1 MYPDTSSKT
10 QFSQQ
15 TNVACCNLTLLCT
28 LINQKQGKAILV
40 SELHFEATPCSFIP
54 SLTLTTITQMTF
66 SFPRELKDLSFS
78 RHSSHIIFLDYW
90 HATAQIT
97 LLWTTLSWNEIK
109 PITWLLVYPE
119 ISSDR
124 KISRALLRTR
134 AFLKQKQGG
143 GTNIFCEHL
152 PTSSQAA
159 NFLFG
164 GKKSPGIRTFWGC
177 LNKNKNFK
185 INQPFFDLL
194 SWVLLSTESLFFW
207 VVVFEAVVSPGS
219 SVLCHSIFCLCCLT
233 ASWTLSSIIS
243 SVRTPSGE
251 PYALAWN

>member
-1 MYPDTSSKT
+1 MKVSQLHDCWSIQTSAPTGKL
-10 QFSQQ
+10 
-15 TNVACCNLTLLCT
+15 VALC
-28 LINQKQGKAILV
+28 
-40 SELHFEATPCSFIP
+40 F
-54 SLTLTTITQMTF
+54 
-66 SFPRELKDLSFS
+66 
-78 RHSSHIIFLDYW
+78 
-90 HATAQIT
+90 AQE
-97 LLWTTLSWNEIK
+97 LSWKRNKAEEQTFFANI
-109 PITWLLVYPE
+109 YQ
-119 ISSDR
+119 R
-124 KISRALLRTR
+124 RH
-134 AFLKQKQGG
+134 KQP
-143 GTNIFCEHL
+143 IFCL
-152 PTSSQAA
+152 VPR
-159 NFLFG
+159 N
-164 GKKSPGIRTFWGC
+164 SPGIRTFWGR

>member
-1 MYPDTSSKT
+1 MIY
-10 QFSQQ
+10 
-15 TNVACCNLTLLCT
+15 
-28 LINQKQGKAILV
+28 QKQGRAILV
-40 SELHFEATPCSFIP
+40 SELLFEAIHCSFIP
-54 SLTLTTITQMTF
+54 RVTLTTITQMTF
-66 SFPRELKDLSFS
+66 FFS
-78 RHSSHIIFLDYW
+78 SRVERFVVVSPFEV
-90 HATAQIT
+90 AQKT
-97 LLWTTLSWNEIK
+97 LFWTTPSWNGIK
-109 PITWLLVYPE
+109 SSTWPLVYPE

-124 KISRALLRTR
+124 KIGRALLRTR
-134 AFLKQKQGG
+134 ARLKMKQGG

-159 NFLFG
+159 NF
-164 GKKSPGIRTFWGC
+164 C
-177 LNKNKNFK
+177 LVAENRLVYGPSQVALIKNNFK
-185 INQPFFDLL
+185 MINQPFFDLL

-251 PYALAWN
+251 PYALAWK

>member
-1 MYPDTSSKT
+1 
-10 QFSQQ
+10 
-15 TNVACCNLTLLCT
+15 
-28 LINQKQGKAILV
+28 
-40 SELHFEATPCSFIP
+40 
-54 SLTLTTITQMTF
+54 MTF
-66 SFPRELKDLSFS
+66 SFSS
-78 RHSSHIIFLDYW
+78 RAQRFVVVSPFEPHHILG
-90 HATAQIT
+90 
-97 LLWTTLSWNEIK
+97 LLAYHCSNNFIWTTPSWNEIK

-119 ISSDR
+119 ISSDT
-124 KISRALLRTR
+124 KIGRALLRTR
-134 AFLKQKQGG
+134 AFLKKKQGG

-164 GKKSPGIRTFWGC
+164 IRTFWDR

-185 INQPFFDLL
+185 MINQPFFDLL

-207 VVVFEAVVSPGS
+207 VVVFEADVSPGS

>member
-1 MYPDTSSKT
+1 MKLGNLSKDVFERRSSTGSEAFLLFICLDAIKFLSLTFFSLLKTIYPRVLTKLPPNDAKSLLPVDVRRSKT
-10 QFSQQ
+10 
-15 TNVACCNLTLLCT
+15 LL
-28 LINQKQGKAILV
+28 LK
-40 SELHFEATPCSFIP
+40 
-54 SLTLTTITQMTF
+54 
-66 SFPRELKDLSFS
+66 FP
-78 RHSSHIIFLDYW
+78 
-90 HATAQIT
+90 
-97 LLWTTLSWNEIK
+97 IK

-119 ISSDR
+119 ISSDT
-124 KISRALLRTR
+124 KIGRALLRTR
-134 AFLKQKQGG
+134 AFLKKKQGG

-164 GKKSPGIRTFWGC
+164 GKKSPGIRTFWGR

-185 INQPFFDLL
+185 MINQHFFGLL

-207 VVVFEAVVSPGS
+207 VVVFEADVSPGS